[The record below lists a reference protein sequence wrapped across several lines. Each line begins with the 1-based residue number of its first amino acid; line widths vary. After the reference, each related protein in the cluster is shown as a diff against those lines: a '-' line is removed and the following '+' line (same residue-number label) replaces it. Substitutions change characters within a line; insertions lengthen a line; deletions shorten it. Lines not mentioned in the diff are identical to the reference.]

1 MSFLFLRLV
10 RAWRILVP
18 AGLVGLGACA
28 APPAQQAHGTPAAR
42 VAAESLVS
50 LQANGV
56 SVGAAVAMDGRR
68 FVTNAHVLR
77 QASGVLHLRRADGGA
92 AVEARILATSPRMD
106 LAVLE
111 VAEDFARPAPI
122 ARRVPRAGERVWA
135 VGPQGLGRAL
145 AAGHVTRPRVEMQ
158 GFGSGFTAGLG
169 VLMGFSGGPVVD
181 AQGQVLGLT
190 TALPMPGAAPAMAML
205 TGFDVVGYTQGE
217 ARQVFALGIQAVM
230 AEAERLVGSEIG
242 EARWGAPQ
250 NLLAASLRAR
260 E

>member
-1 MSFLFLRLV
+1 MTTPFLRFR
-10 RAWRILVP
+10 RAWRALIP
-18 AGLVGLGACA
+18 AGLAGLGACA
-28 APPAQQAHGTPAAR
+28 APPAQQAQGTPAAQ

-56 SVGAAVAMDGRR
+56 SVGAAVAVGGRR

-77 QASGVLHLRRADGGA
+77 QASGVLHLRRSDGGA

-111 VAEDFARPAPI
+111 VPEDFARPAPL
-122 ARRVPRAGERVWA
+122 ARRAPLAGERVWA

-169 VLMGFSGGPVVD
+169 ALMGFSGGPVVD
-181 AQGQVLGLT
+181 AQGRVLGLT

-217 ARQVFALGIQAVM
+217 ARQVFALGIQAVI
-230 AEAERLVGSEIG
+230 AEAERLTG
-242 EARWGAPQ
+242 GATVQSRRGASQ
-250 NLLAASLRAR
+250 NLLAVNLRGG